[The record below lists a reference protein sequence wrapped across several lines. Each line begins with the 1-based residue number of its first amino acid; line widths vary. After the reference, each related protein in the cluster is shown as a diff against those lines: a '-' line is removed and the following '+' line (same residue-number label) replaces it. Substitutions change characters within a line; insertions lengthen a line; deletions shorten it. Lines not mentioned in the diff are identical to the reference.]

1 MTHTPLTDQQLDV
14 AIANRNPVLFHTINR
29 PARLCIVTEREEQH
43 HLGGSYTST
52 RACVQLTGWDMCW
65 WVYRDDLS
73 LASAE
78 ALLESVEL

>member
-1 MTHTPLTDQQLDV
+1 MKYTPITDEQLDE

-29 PARLCIVTEREEQH
+29 PARLCVVTEREEQWD
-43 HLGGSYTST
+43 GWGSYTST

>member
-1 MTHTPLTDQQLDV
+1 MTHTPLTDQQLDE
-14 AIANRNPVLFHTINR
+14 AIANRIPVLFHTTNR

-43 HLGGSYTST
+43 HLRSPYTST
-52 RACVQLTGWDMCW
+52 RVCVQLLEGRGW

>member
-1 MTHTPLTDQQLDV
+1 MTYTPLTDQQLDEV
-14 AIANRNPVLFHTINR
+14 IANRIPVLFHTINR
-29 PARLCIVTEREEQH
+29 PARLGIVTEREEQH

-52 RACVQLTGWDMCW
+52 RACVQLLEGLGW

>member
-1 MTHTPLTDQQLDV
+1 MKYTPITDQQLDE
-14 AIANRNPVLFHTINR
+14 AIANRNPVLFHTTNR

-52 RACVQLTGWDMCW
+52 RARVQLLEGLGW